1 MSTLG
6 FPVLNP
12 YDLNTVNEALTSTRF
27 RLFETNMQFTL
38 TC

>member
-6 FPVLNP
+6 FPVLN
-12 YDLNTVNEALTSTRF
+12 YDLNTVNEARTSTRF